1 MKLILI
7 ACVEDTATDF
17 VGIFRKFL
25 GEKYIWDE
33 KLGMFWIFA
42 LQMLF
47 NMKIILICITAVSN
61 LPSSRVGLI

>member
-33 KLGMFWIFA
+33 KLEMFWIFA
-42 LQMLF
+42 LEMLF
-47 NMKIILICITAVSN
+47 NM
-61 LPSSRVGLI
+61 